1 VNDAELLDLHD
12 RECAAYLAYVK
23 SMRGDGLVM
32 RERSSE
38 RRIGLLR
45 SEWVALL
52 DELQT
57 VDPALVRI
65 RELLRQRGVEGAK
78 VRRGV

>member
-1 VNDAELLDLHD
+1 
-12 RECAAYLAYVK
+12 
-23 SMRGDGLVM
+23 M

-65 RELLRQRGVEGAK
+65 RELLRQRGAEGAK
-78 VRRGV
+78 ARRGN

>member
-12 RECAAYLAYVK
+12 RESAAYIEYVK

-32 RERSSE
+32 RERTSE

-45 SEWVALL
+45 SEWVALMDKL
-52 DELQT
+52 KEA
-57 VDPALVRI
+57 DPGLARI
-65 RELLRQRGVEGAK
+65 RELLRQRGAEGAK
-78 VRRGV
+78 ARRGN